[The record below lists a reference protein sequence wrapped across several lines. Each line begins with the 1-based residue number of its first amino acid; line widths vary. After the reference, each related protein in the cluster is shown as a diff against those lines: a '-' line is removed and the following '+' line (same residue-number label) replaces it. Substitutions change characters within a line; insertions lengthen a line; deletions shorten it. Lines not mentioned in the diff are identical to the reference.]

1 MQGSRKRV
9 GGQEEACRGAGGSVW
24 GTQRLAGPRF
34 PREASSPILACRQV
48 QLCLKLGEACSGQEE
63 ACGRQQSWADPHL
76 TREASSPVSYDGVS
90 SNFYKGLRGDPTG
103 VPVGTHFSCGE
114 VAPNITEV
122 PAGVA
127 CGCPQSRDLQR
138 PFSDLAGFLPIS
150 TGFPAVCAGEACRDP
165 QFLQR
170 SSGTPFSPSEGSYP
184 ISQGSPQGKCAGA
197 PQILHWSAGTHFNPG
212 WDPSNFTMV
221 VLAGEACR
229 SPKFYRGPLGP
240 FSTLAGFPPI
250 SSWVPTG
257 EACSGLPMFTGVARD
272 PCQPLLS
279 SLQLLQG
286 SLWGP
291 LSAMERYP
299 PTSQGSRRGKRVGS
313 PRFYRGP
320 QGPFSA
326 LAGFPPVFTGGPHGG
341 SVYESPSFCRGPQP
355 WLDFLQ
361 FLQVSPRGNRV
372 GIPQVLQ
379 ESPALAWFPPIFHRD
394 PRGRLLSCGEVLSN
408 FEKVSVGEAC
418 GGPLDVC
425 SKVLSHTALAQ
436 GGSCSCVI
444 CPGSSQ

>member
-24 GTQRLAGPRF
+24 GTHRLAGPHF
-34 PREASSPILACRQV
+34 PRKVFSPVFACRQV

-257 EACSGLPMFTGVARD
+257 EACSGLPMFTAVPKDPFQPPPIFTRVIVGTPFSHGEVPSNFTGVPAGEACGV
-272 PCQPLLS
+272 PKI
-279 SLQLLQG
+279 LQG
-286 SLWGP
+286 SPGTLFSLGWVP
-291 LSAMERYP
+291 SSFYR
-299 PTSQGSRRGKRVGS
+299 GSPRGKRVGIPKFLQGS
-313 PRFYRGP
+313 P
-320 QGPFSA
+320 A
-326 LAGFPPVFTGGPHGG
+326 LAGFPPIITSVPMWESCRNSPGFTGVP
-341 SVYESPSFCRGPQP
+341 SPGLVP
-355 WLDFLQ
+355 
-361 FLQVSPRGNRV
+361 
-372 GIPQVLQ
+372 
-379 ESPALAWFPPIFHRD
+379 
-394 PRGRLLSCGEVLSN
+394 SN
-408 FEKVSVGEAC
+408 FS
-418 GGPLDVC
+418 
-425 SKVLSHTALAQ
+425 Q
-436 GGSCSCVI
+436 GSPWAPS
-444 CPGSSQ
+444 